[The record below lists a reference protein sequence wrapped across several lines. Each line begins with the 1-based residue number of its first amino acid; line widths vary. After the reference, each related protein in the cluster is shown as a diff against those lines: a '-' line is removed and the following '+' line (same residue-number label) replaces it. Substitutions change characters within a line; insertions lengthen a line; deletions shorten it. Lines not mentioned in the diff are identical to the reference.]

1 MEHINYLAVLLAAAV
16 SLFMLGG
23 LWYSPALFGA
33 IWGRESGIT
42 YDAANAKKGH
52 GAVVFGASFVFSLIA
67 AFVFA
72 LFLGSNPPFAYAV
85 KSGFTIGL
93 CWVATSF
100 GINYLFAS
108 RTLKLFLIDA
118 GYHIAQF
125 TLYGVILGLWH

>member
-1 MEHINYLAVLLAAAV
+1 MEDINYLAVVLAAAV
-16 SLFMLGG
+16 ALFILGG

-33 IWGRESGIT
+33 TWGRESGIA
-42 YDAANAKKGH
+42 YDAAQAKKGH
-52 GAVVFGASFVFSLIA
+52 GAVVFGASFVFALIA

-72 LFLGSNPPFAYAV
+72 TALGPDPPLAYAV

-100 GINYLFAS
+100 GINYLFAG

-125 TLYGVILGLWH
+125 TLYGLILGLWH